1 MFFKVYFR
9 LGLVSIT
16 LKSLLNRPMMGNLYY
31 QLKECFCDSY
41 VEWRIYVVD
50 L

>member
-1 MFFKVYFR
+1 
-9 LGLVSIT
+9 
-16 LKSLLNRPMMGNLYY
+16 MMGNLYY

-50 L
+50 LQVAHYSKRN